1 MTHEPDTDPAF
12 IAALV
17 PWDGRLGE
25 AALPSGLA
33 AEPPNLWDRISAR
46 IDAVVS
52 ARGALTVPSDEGA
65 WELTSP
71 GVRRKLLHVELE
83 DGWQSVMVRL
93 DAGAEIPARDHP
105 ILEECLVLEGE
116 VETGGKAVRKGDLH
130 LAFAGH
136 DHGPITTSTGAL
148 LYIRAGIPS

>member
-1 MTHEPDTDPAF
+1 MR
-12 IAALV
+12 
-17 PWDGRLGE
+17 WDARLGE
-25 AALPSGLA
+25 AAPAIEAAA

-71 GVRRKLLHVELE
+71 GVRRKLLHVEAE
-83 DGWQSVMVRL
+83 DGWQSVMVCL
-93 DAGAEIPARDHP
+93 APGSEISARDHP

-116 VETGGKAVRKGDLH
+116 VEVGGATIRKGDLH

-136 DHGPITTSTGAL
+136 DHGPIVSRTGAL
-148 LYIRAGIPS
+148 LYIRAGVPG